1 MALQNTDQF
10 LVNRSGASYKVAFS
24 ELDANAQT
32 AISDAATAQSTA
44 DTAASDATAA
54 QTTANA
60 ALPKAG
66 GNMTGALTTTE
77 VEITAGTF
85 DLTDGNA
92 FYCGAITVPNPSG
105 GVAGQSGTIRI
116 TAGPVVWS
124 ANFKFPA
131 GTAPTI
137 SAYPAIIPFYVQDAT
152 TILMGSVTE
161 GIA

>member
-1 MALQNTDQF
+1 
-10 LVNRSGASYKVAFS
+10 
-24 ELDANAQT
+24 
-32 AISDAATAQSTA
+32 
-44 DTAASDATAA
+44 
-54 QTTANA
+54 
-60 ALPKAG
+60 
-66 GNMTGALTTTE
+66 MTGAITTTE
-77 VEITAGTF
+77 VEITGVTF
-85 DLTDGNA
+85 DLTAGNA
-92 FYCGAITVPNPSG
+92 FFCGAITVPNPSG

-137 SAYPAIIPFYVQDAT
+137 SAFPAIIPFYVQDAT

>member
-10 LVNRSGASYKVAFS
+10 LVNRGGNSYKVAFS
-24 ELDANAQT
+24 ELDANAQQALT
-32 AISDAATAQSTA
+32 DAANAQSIANTA
-44 DTAASDATAA
+44 DGTANAA

-85 DLTDGNA
+85 DLTAGNA